1 MTSDGCFVYVTLP
14 GTVEAVVAG
23 RFQIVRP
30 GSGDP
35 VGQFVYGKSYLAR
48 SDKVAIDPTRLSVLD
63 GTVRDYAGP
72 SPIFPS
78 LRDAAPDR
86 WGRLVIERE
95 YGGELDDLGYLLN
108 SPDDRA
114 GALSFG
120 LNPTPPGPLRD
131 FNRTLALPELLAAA
145 DELLRGDPAMGD
157 THATRQVQRLQL
169 LGTSM
174 GGARP
179 KTVVEDEE
187 GLWLAKF
194 SRPDDAWDNPR
205 VEHAMLALAIECGL
219 SACRSKVVEVGGRP
233 VLFVKRFDRE
243 RVDAGYLRHRMISAV
258 TFLGASESSSDRARW
273 SYPLLADELRRTDV
287 VQEASRRELFRRM
300 VFNALISN
308 VDDHP
313 RNHALIADARG
324 WRLAPAYDVVPT
336 PMVAQDGRMLAMQVG
351 GMGRVATRENLL
363 SECGRFAYGEE
374 EAADVIDWMR
384 ACVSTRWYPT
394 CRAAGV
400 SPADCERIRSAF
412 VYPGFHWRDDPND
425 GHDVSCGVPGY

>member
-1 MTSDGCFVYVTLP
+1 MTSKACFVYVTLP
-14 GTVEAVVAG
+14 DSVDAVVAG
-23 RFQIVRP
+23 RFQIDGA

-35 VGQFVYGKSYLAR
+35 VGRFVYGRSYLAR
-48 SDKVAIDPTRLSVLD
+48 PNGVAIDPTLLSVLD
-63 GTVRDYAGP
+63 DRVRAYAAP
-72 SPIFPS
+72 SPVFPS

-95 YGGELDDLGYLLN
+95 YGGELDEFGYLLN

-114 GALSFG
+114 GALGFG
-120 LNPTPPGPLRD
+120 LNPTPPGPLRS
-131 FNRTLALPELLAAA
+131 FNRTLGLPELLAAA
-145 DELLRGDPAMGD
+145 DDLLRDDPTTAD
-157 THATRQVQRLQL
+157 TPAIRQVQRLQL

-219 SACRSKVVEVGGRP
+219 SACRSKVVDVGGRP

-243 RVDAGYLRHRMISAV
+243 RVDGGYLRHRMISAV
-258 TFLGASESSSDRARW
+258 TFLSASESSSDRSRW
-273 SYPLLADELRRTDV
+273 SYPLLADELRRTDIQ
-287 VQEASRRELFRRM
+287 QETSRPELFRRM
-300 VFNALISN
+300 AFNALISN

-324 WRLAPAYDVVPT
+324 WRLAPAYDVLPT

-351 GMGRVATRENLL
+351 LAGRLATRDNLL
-363 SECGRFAYGEE
+363 TECARFGYEVD
-374 EAADVIDWMR
+374 EATNVIDRMR
-384 ACVSTRWYPT
+384 ECVTERWYPT

-412 VYPGFHWRDDPND
+412 VYPGFHWGDDAEAVLDAAGD
-425 GHDVSCGVPGY
+425 GSGP